1 MVFKSQTSFIGWL
14 AMLNTFSTKERMLK
28 WGFNGDTKCVLS
40 RNKIENRKH
49 LFFECSFF
57 QENMEDSHELVLGE
71 AS

>member
-28 WGFNGDTKCVLS
+28 WGFNGDTKCVLC
-40 RNKIENRKH
+40 RDEIDNREH
-49 LFFECSFF
+49 HFFECSFS
-57 QENMEDSHELVLGE
+57 QYNMEDSNELVLGE